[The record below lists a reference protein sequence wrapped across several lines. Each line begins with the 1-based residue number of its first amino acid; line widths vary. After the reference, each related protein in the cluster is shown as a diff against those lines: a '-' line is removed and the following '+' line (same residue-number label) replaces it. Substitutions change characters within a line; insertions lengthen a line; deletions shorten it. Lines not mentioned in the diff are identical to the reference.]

1 MSNIPIKVYLTFYIK
16 KRAFDW
22 SEDGKS
28 VTATRICLG
37 DENHVETETVEVVS
51 EITTP
56 ATCTTKGKTTY
67 SATFTSDWAEKQTR
81 VLENVDV
88 LPHSYGTAWLSDDT
102 NHWHE
107 CTECKTKTD
116 VTAHTYVWVIDKEAT
131 ETETGY
137 QHQECN
143 VCGHEKDLVEI
154 PKLDVPQTPETPEKP
169 ETPETPVN
177 PETPQTNDTANIG
190 FWFLSGII
198 AVMAGFILKEK
209 KSKETF

>member
-16 KRAFDW
+16 KRTFDW

-28 VTATRICLG
+28 VTATRICLE
-37 DENHVETETVEVVS
+37 DENHVETETVEVIS

-131 ETETGY
+131 ATEAGLK
-137 QHQECN
+137 HEECT
-143 VCGHEKDLVEI
+143 VCGHEKASVEI
-154 PKLDVPQTPETPEKP
+154 PATGDPDKPTEDTETP
-169 ETPETPVN
+169 N
-177 PETPQTNDTANIG
+177 TNDDSYIFLWLGLLLVTGAVLLSTYIYKRKTA
-190 FWFLSGII
+190 
-198 AVMAGFILKEK
+198 KR
-209 KSKETF
+209 

>member
-16 KRAFDW
+16 KRTFDW

-28 VTATRICLG
+28 VTATRICLE

-116 VTAHTYVWVIDKEAT
+116 VTMYGSLIKKQQKQKLAISIRNATYADI
-131 ETETGY
+131 
-137 QHQECN
+137 
-143 VCGHEKDLVEI
+143 
-154 PKLDVPQTPETPEKP
+154 
-169 ETPETPVN
+169 
-177 PETPQTNDTANIG
+177 
-190 FWFLSGII
+190 
-198 AVMAGFILKEK
+198 K
-209 KSKETF
+209 KI